1 MHPDDDL
8 TAKQRRAVARHWHRL
23 QVTLPAMAH
32 GPEARRISTRN
43 PIKES
48 LQ

>member
-1 MHPDDDL
+1 MLHPDDDL
-8 TAKQRRAVARHWHRL
+8 SPKQRRAVARHWHRL
-23 QVTLPAMAH
+23 QVTLPGMGHA
-32 GPEARRISTRN
+32 GARRISTRN

>member
-1 MHPDDDL
+1 MHPEDL
-8 TAKQRRAVARHWHRL
+8 TPKQRRTAARHWQRL
-23 QVTLPAMAH
+23 QVTLPGMGA
-32 GPEARRISTRN
+32 GRILTRN